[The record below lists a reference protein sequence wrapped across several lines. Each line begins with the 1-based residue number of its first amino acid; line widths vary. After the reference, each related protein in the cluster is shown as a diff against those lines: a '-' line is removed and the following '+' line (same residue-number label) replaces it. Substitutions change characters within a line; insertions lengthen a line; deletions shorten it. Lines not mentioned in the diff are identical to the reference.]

1 MLLVFFFFFM
11 IRRPPRSTRTDTLFP
26 YTTLFRSQWVSAGSC
41 ILIVEDEFLIADH
54 LATMIDDM
62 GLAVCGI
69 ADTADE
75 AVAMAAQHPPDV
87 GLMDV
92 RLKGKKAGIHA
103 AQRIS
108 GAGGCPTAFVTASH
122 EPSTVERHTDDHPA
136 PDQDQ
141 QIQCRQNRRT
151 SSRERG

>member
-75 AVAMAAQHPPDV
+75 AVAMAAQHRPDV
-87 GLMDV
+87 DLMAV
-92 RLKGKKAGIHA
+92 RMKGRKDGIDA
-103 AQRIS
+103 AQRIY
-108 GAGGCPTAFVTASH
+108 GHVGCPPVFVPGPRETEKVGVGRASGGA
-122 EPSTVERHTDDHPA
+122 S
-136 PDQDQ
+136 
-141 QIQCRQNRRT
+141 
-151 SSRERG
+151 G